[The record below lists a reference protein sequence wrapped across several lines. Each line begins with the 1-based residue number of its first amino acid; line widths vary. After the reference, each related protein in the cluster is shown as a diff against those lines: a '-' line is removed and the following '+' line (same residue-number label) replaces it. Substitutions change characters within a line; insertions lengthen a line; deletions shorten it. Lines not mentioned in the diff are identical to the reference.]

1 MQVEVLIPDAP
12 AKTATAAAKVERAD
26 ATPPPPAVRPPA
38 VLPPPPFSNTGGGA
52 ATGNPILAKGTQLG
66 NPNIR
71 PGSLRERAAQA
82 NAARAAQTNANA
94 ANTTSTAPVQKIN
107 RET

>member
-1 MQVEVLIPDAP
+1 
-12 AKTATAAAKVERAD
+12 
-26 ATPPPPAVRPPA
+26 
-38 VLPPPPFSNTGGGA
+38 
-52 ATGNPILAKGTQLG
+52 
-66 NPNIR
+66 
-71 PGSLRERAAQA
+71 LRERAAQA